1 MTRTLVTGSAGRL
14 GRSLVT
20 TLAQAGHEVIGV
32 DVTAGTPDEATA
44 TLPADL
50 TDLGEAYD
58 VMARFRPDVVVHL
71 AAIATPFSRTDG
83 LTFRTNTQLAFNVC
97 QAAGNLGV
105 GRVIVASSPTVIGYG
120 APSGWT
126 PNYLPIDEEHPTEP
140 WNSYSLS
147 KLVAEQTMRS
157 FARDSETKFA
167 AVRPCFVVAPEEWAG
182 APTQSGHT
190 IADRLDRPEL
200 AGVSLFNYIDA
211 RDASDMISV
220 LIERLPGLPNGEVFF
235 AGAADAL
242 ARRPLAELL
251 PQVMPATETPAEV
264 SIGAS
269 GEAPV
274 EASIEAIASPLTGT
288 SPAFTSA
295 KAERM
300 LGWIA
305 KRSWRTEL
313 EIR

>member
-32 DVTAGTPDEATA
+32 DVTAGTPGEAAA

-97 QAAGNLGV
+97 QAASNLGV
-105 GRVIVASSPTVIGYG
+105 GRVVVASSPTVIGYG

-126 PNYLPIDEEHPTEP
+126 PSYLPIDEEHPTRP

-147 KLVAEQTMRS
+147 KLVAEQTMMS

-235 AGAADAL
+235 VGAADAL

-251 PQVMPATETPAEV
+251 PEVMPTTK
-264 SIGAS
+264 SLI
-269 GEAPV
+269 EAP
-274 EASIEAIASPLTGT
+274 IEAIASPLTGA

-313 EIR
+313 EIG

>member
-32 DVTAGTPDEATA
+32 DATAGTPDEAAA

-50 TDLGEAYD
+50 SDLGETYD
-58 VMARFRPDVVVHL
+58 VMARFRPDAVVHL
-71 AAIATPFSRTDG
+71 AAIATPFSRSDG
-83 LTFRTNTQLAFNVC
+83 LTFRTNTHLAFNVC
-97 QAAGNLGV
+97 QAASELGV
-105 GRVIVASSPTVIGYG
+105 GRVVVASSPTVIGYG
-120 APSGWT
+120 SPSGWA
-126 PNYLPIDEEHPTEP
+126 PSYLPIDEEHPTRP

-147 KLVAEQTMRS
+147 KLVAEQTMMS
-157 FARDSETKFA
+157 FARTSRTKFA

-190 IADRLDRPEL
+190 IADRLDRPEI

-211 RDASDMISV
+211 RDASDLISV
-220 LIERLPGLPNGEVFF
+220 LVERLPGLPNGEVFF

-251 PQVMPATETPAEV
+251 PAVVPATEAT
-264 SIGAS
+264 
-269 GEAPV
+269 
-274 EASIEAIASPLTGT
+274 ASPLTGT

-300 LGWIA
+300 LGWTA

-313 EIR
+313 EI

>member
-32 DVTAGTPDEATA
+32 DVTAGTPGEAAA

-97 QAAGNLGV
+97 QAASSLGV

-251 PQVMPATETPAEV
+251 PQVMPAVNAPAEP

-274 EASIEAIASPLTGT
+274 EAIASPLTGT